1 MKSVRSFE
9 IFPLT
14 EILLRQTF
22 PPSYRHGEWN
32 TSEARSEGD
41 NQPLQARLKESEMD
55 QLTIA
60 KKIRRLRQRNKMTLE
75 RMAEKTGFTKSYLSM
90 IELGKKSPPIAT
102 MSKIAKALQV
112 DIAAFFEQKKP
123 EDHISVVKKAERQTV
138 VRDGNIF
145 GYRYDSLAQMKRYKK
160 MEPFV
165 ITLPNRSIEKGYFD
179 HEGEELFYVLE
190 GRINFLYGDKKI
202 TLEEGDCV
210 YFDSGIPHRGE
221 GAGNQVARALVV
233 ICGP

>member
-1 MKSVRSFE
+1 MKVTNRS
-9 IFPLT
+9 
-14 EILLRQTF
+14 LRTH
-22 PPSYRHGEWN
+22 PDEPG
-32 TSEARSEGD
+32 
-41 NQPLQARLKESEMD
+41 MD
-55 QLTIA
+55 HLAIA
-60 KKIRRLRQRNKMTLE
+60 KKIRRLRQSNKMTLE
-75 RMAEKTGFTKSYLSM
+75 GMAEKTGFTKSYLSM

-123 EDHISVVKKAERQTV
+123 EDHISIVRKAKRQTV
-138 VRDGNIF
+138 VRDGTIF
-145 GYRYDSLAQMKRYKK
+145 GYRYDLLAQTKRYKK
-160 MEPFV
+160 MEPFI
-165 ITLPNRSIEKGYFD
+165 ITLPNQSMEREYFD

-190 GRINFLYGDKKI
+190 GRINFFYGDKKI

-221 GAGNQVARALVV
+221 GAGDQVAKALVV